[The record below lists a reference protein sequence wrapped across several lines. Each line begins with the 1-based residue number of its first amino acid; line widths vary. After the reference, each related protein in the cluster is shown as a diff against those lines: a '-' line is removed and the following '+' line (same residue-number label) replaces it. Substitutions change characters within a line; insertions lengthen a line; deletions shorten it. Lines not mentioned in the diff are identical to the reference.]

1 MKAFNIWYT
10 SPVDCLLYVL
20 QLNSRH
26 WLISNASMTIE
37 LTSLCKAVVLLKMSE
52 LDLAICMVYIEN
64 KTEPQWRKQNWRK
77 KGLGTNQLKAV
88 FLLVFFFVY
97 NTDLACAGE
106 ICGYLTKPP
115 NFTCQTSVDVPKW
128 LESSLHWVM
137 FRNSQSL
144 FTVCGKTL
152 FVIKVFIM
160 WQCQFCIK

>member
-1 MKAFNIWYT
+1 
-10 SPVDCLLYVL
+10 
-20 QLNSRH
+20 
-26 WLISNASMTIE
+26 MTIE

-106 ICGYLTKPP
+106 ICGNRALLFNQTTKLHTP
-115 NFTCQTSVDVPKW
+115 NLCGCAKMIGILLALSNVSQQSVPF
-128 LESSLHWVM
+128 L
-137 FRNSQSL
+137 
-144 FTVCGKTL
+144 L
-152 FVIKVFIM
+152 FVGKHFLLLKFLLCDNVSFV
-160 WQCQFCIK
+160 